1 MHWGLWELAFLP
13 VCADHTPNTLLN
25 VWDFICIYMNI
36 KCLEM
41 SGNPCRN
48 GFQTL
53 GQQPE
58 QMWEKMRI
66 VFFLSS
72 ELSSV
77 WYLGLSWALR
87 DALAC
92 SGAVILCVSPLFLT
106 LNLSP
111 SSSAA
116 CWESRGL
123 FYTYVRDD
131 VSSSE
136 IQCLQYLIV

>member
-1 MHWGLWELAFLP
+1 MSR
-13 VCADHTPNTLLN
+13 N
-25 VWDFICIYMNI
+25 VWKSMQKWLPNSWPAARANVRENED
-36 KCLEM
+36 L
-41 SGNPCRN
+41 
-48 GFQTL
+48 
-53 GQQPE
+53 
-58 QMWEKMRI
+58 
-66 VFFLSS
+66 FFLSS

-116 CWESRGL
+116 C
-123 FYTYVRDD
+123 
-131 VSSSE
+131 
-136 IQCLQYLIV
+136 